1 MKGKAPRA
9 RRRWV
14 IPAVAAAVALV
25 AVAVAVVLFARR
37 PRENAVQAVAVQAA
51 PEPEASVQSDAAPNE
66 VNTDDLFTIPA
77 AVQGR

>member
-14 IPAVAAAVALV
+14 IPAVAASVAL
-25 AVAVAVVLFARR
+25 AVAVVAVVFFARR
-37 PRENAVQAVAVQAA
+37 QKASAVQVVPDREA
-51 PEPEASVQSDAAPNE
+51 PVQSDAAPNE